1 MEAPPTPPVALGRLL
16 ADHELGLR
24 HLAGPAEAELHGVH
38 ASEMTDPS
46 PYLLGGELLLT
57 AGEGL
62 TGAGAWPAG
71 GTGHGAGG
79 WAEAPGAEA
88 WPAEGT
94 EHGPGDRAKPSGAEA
109 RPADGTEHGPGDRA
123 KPSGAGARPADGTE
137 HGPGDRAKPSGAGA
151 RPAEGTER
159 DAGDR
164 AKPSGVEAWLAEGT
178 EHGPDDPAKP
188 PGAAGGLAGAGLA
201 DVRPGHGGAGHA
213 DSGRAHT
220 LPVGTNPGGTNPVGA
235 GHAGDG
241 LADAGL
247 IDAGPYVARLVRA
260 GVGAIGF
267 GVTPVYTTVPQ
278 SLVEACDR
286 YGLPLVEV
294 PPGTPFTA
302 VGRSVWRLMAQA
314 RTAELRRVTEAQ
326 QSLAA
331 AAARPDPVP
340 AVLRRLAATLGGWAG
355 LLPAARP
362 DAPSATG
369 PGTAGAEPAA
379 GVGTARPAAPGAAGA
394 GPAPTARVGI
404 IRPAAP
410 GAGAGPAPTA
420 GAGTVRPGATGAEV
434 GPAPTAGTG
443 SSHPATTG
451 AGDGA
456 GPSGPADADTRRE
469 AEPRPIQGGPH
480 PAATGP
486 EAGPA
491 PTAGTGSSHPATTGA
506 GDGAGPSGPAGAD
519 TRREQGITG
528 AEPGQ
533 MHGGPRPAAT
543 EAGAGPAP
551 AAGATPGTTPGG
563 PAGPATGV
571 SAGTAPAPDVIDALG
586 ALARRVAPGS
596 AVTATAAH
604 GGLHLSVHA
613 LGDGWVLALAT
624 PTRAPGDHTVA
635 SVAAVLLTL
644 LTARRPAGAQAAL
657 TRLLLGGEPAGALG
671 PGPWYAVHARG
682 AGDPRALAAALG
694 TVLLDPRGESVGED
708 PAHLGSV
715 HADSVRLLTDR
726 EPGPQPGWRLG
737 VSAPTR
743 PEGLPGA
750 DAQAR
755 RALERAEAAR
765 TPLARHT
772 EPGLAG
778 LVGAAEARA
787 HAEALLGP
795 LSPVLRDTLRT
806 WLAHHGSWD
815 RSAAALGIHRN
826 TVRQRIARAAA
837 LLGSDLDDPDTRMEL
852 WFALRHLDGPDVP

>member
-38 ASEMTDPS
+38 ASEMADPS

-62 TGAGAWPAG
+62 GAWPAG
-71 GTGHGAGG
+71 GTERDVGVGEPPGAGG
-79 WAEAPGAEA
+79 
-88 WPAEGT
+88 
-94 EHGPGDRAKPSGAEA
+94 GP
-109 RPADGTEHGPGDRA
+109 
-123 KPSGAGARPADGTE
+123 
-137 HGPGDRAKPSGAGA
+137 
-151 RPAEGTER
+151 
-159 DAGDR
+159 
-164 AKPSGVEAWLAEGT
+164 
-178 EHGPDDPAKP
+178 
-188 PGAAGGLAGAGLA
+188 AGAGLV
-201 DVRPGHGGAGHA
+201 DAGQA
-213 DSGRAHT
+213 
-220 LPVGTNPGGTNPVGA
+220 GA
-235 GHAGDG
+235 GHAGAG
-241 LADAGL
+241 QAGAGRAGAGQAGAGAIDAGL
-247 IDAGPYVARLVRA
+247 VDAGQAGAGHAGAGLVDAGQAGAGLVNAGPYVARLVRA

-302 VGRSVWRLMAQA
+302 VGRSVWRLMARA

-355 LLPAARP
+355 LLPAGRP

-369 PGTAGAEPAA
+369 RETAGA
-379 GVGTARPAAPGAAGA
+379 GTARPAATGTGT
-394 GPAPTARVGI
+394 APT
-404 IRPAAP
+404 
-410 GAGAGPAPTA
+410 PTA
-420 GAGTVRPGATGAEV
+420 GAGIIQPAATWAGAGPTPTARAGTGQPAAAGTGTAPAPTGTGATPTPTAGPGIVRPGATVA
-434 GPAPTAGTG
+434 
-443 SSHPATTG
+443 
-451 AGDGA
+451 
-456 GPSGPADADTRRE
+456 
-469 AEPRPIQGGPH
+469 
-480 PAATGP
+480 
-486 EAGPA
+486 EAGPVV
-491 PTAGTGSSHPATTGA
+491 PEGA
-506 GDGAGPSGPAGAD
+506 GA
-519 TRREQGITG
+519 RREQGSR
-528 AEPGQ
+528 AEPG
-533 MHGGPRPAAT
+533 GPGTPT
-543 EAGAGPAP
+543 VYAGTVPAP
-551 AAGATPGTTPGG
+551 G
-563 PAGPATGV
+563 
-571 SAGTAPAPDVIDALG
+571 VIDALG

-596 AVTATAAH
+596 AATATAAH
-604 GGLHLSVHA
+604 DGLHLSVHA
-613 LGDGWVLALAT
+613 LGGGRVLALAT
-624 PTRAPGDHTVA
+624 PSRAPGDHTVA

-644 LTARRPAGAQAAL
+644 LTARRPAGAEAAL
-657 TRLLLGGEPAGALG
+657 TRLLLGGDPAGALG

-682 AGDPRALAAALG
+682 TGDPRALAAALG
-694 TVLLDPRGESVGED
+694 TVLLDPRGDSVRED
-708 PAHLGSV
+708 TPHTGPAPAGPP

-755 RALERAEAAR
+755 RALDRAEAAR

-795 LSPVLRDTLRT
+795 LSPALRDTLRA

-837 LLGSDLDDPDTRMEL
+837 LLSSDLDDPDTRMEL
-852 WFALRHLDGPDVP
+852 WFALRHLDGPDAP

>member
-38 ASEMTDPS
+38 ASEMADPS

-57 AGEGL
+57 AG
-62 TGAGAWPAG
+62 A
-71 GTGHGAGG
+71 
-79 WAEAPGAEA
+79 
-88 WPAEGT
+88 
-94 EHGPGDRAKPSGAEA
+94 
-109 RPADGTEHGPGDRA
+109 
-123 KPSGAGARPADGTE
+123 
-137 HGPGDRAKPSGAGA
+137 
-151 RPAEGTER
+151 
-159 DAGDR
+159 
-164 AKPSGVEAWLAEGT
+164 
-178 EHGPDDPAKP
+178 
-188 PGAAGGLAGAGLA
+188 GLAGVDAGPAGAGPA

-213 DSGRAHT
+213 DTQSAHTERAHT
-220 LPVGTNPGGTNPVGA
+220 ERAHTERAGTDPAGTVPA
-235 GHAGDG
+235 GTVH
-241 LADAGL
+241 ADAGL
-247 IDAGPYVARLVRA
+247 AAGGLAAGGAIDAGPYIAQLVRA
-260 GVGAIGF
+260 GVGAVGF
-267 GVTPVYTTVPQ
+267 GVTPVHKTVPGA
-278 SLVEACDR
+278 LIEACER

-302 VGRSVWRLMAQA
+302 VGRSVWRLMARA

-355 LLPAARP
+355 LLPAGRP

-369 PGTAGAEPAA
+369 RETAGA
-379 GVGTARPAAPGAAGA
+379 GTARPAATGTGTAPTPTAGAGIIQPAATWAGA
-394 GPAPTARVGI
+394 GPTPTARAGTGQ
-404 IRPAAP
+404 PAATGT
-410 GAGAGPAPTA
+410 GAAPAPTA
-420 GAGTVRPGATGAEV
+420 GAGTVRPAA
-434 GPAPTAGTG
+434 AGT
-443 SSHPATTG
+443 
-451 AGDGA
+451 
-456 GPSGPADADTRRE
+456 
-469 AEPRPIQGGPH
+469 
-480 PAATGP
+480 
-486 EAGPA
+486 
-491 PTAGTGSSHPATTGA
+491 
-506 GDGAGPSGPAGAD
+506 
-519 TRREQGITG
+519 
-528 AEPGQ
+528 
-533 MHGGPRPAAT
+533 
-543 EAGAGPAP
+543 
-551 AAGATPGTTPGG
+551 
-563 PAGPATGV
+563 
-571 SAGTAPAPDVIDALG
+571 GTAPAPTGTGATPTPTAGPGIVRPGATVAEAGPVVPEGAGARREQGSRAEPGGPGTPTVYAGTVPAPGVIDALG

-596 AVTATAAH
+596 AATATAAH
-604 GGLHLSVHA
+604 DGLHLSVHA
-613 LGDGWVLALAT
+613 LGGGRVLALAT
-624 PTRAPGDHTVA
+624 PSRAPGDHTVA

-644 LTARRPAGAQAAL
+644 LTARRPAGAEAAL
-657 TRLLLGGEPAGALG
+657 TRLLLGGDPAGALG

-682 AGDPRALAAALG
+682 TGDPRALAAALG
-694 TVLLDPRGESVGED
+694 TVLLDPRGDSVRED
-708 PAHLGSV
+708 TPHTGPAPAGPP

-755 RALERAEAAR
+755 RALDRAEAAR

-795 LSPVLRDTLRT
+795 LSPALRDTLRA

-837 LLGSDLDDPDTRMEL
+837 LLSSDLDDPDTRMEL
-852 WFALRHLDGPDVP
+852 WFALRHLDGPDAP